1 MSALPR
7 RKVLITG
14 AAGGMGRACA
24 RLFGATDD
32 LVLTD
37 VSASALDAFADELRA
52 DNYNVAAI
60 AGDLG
65 DQDILSGIAKELS
78 DGRPFAMVHTAGLS
92 PSLANWDSIMQVNLV
107 ATEKMMRA
115 LDPIFVP
122 GTALV
127 LIASSA
133 GYMMPPVPEVDA
145 LLANALQPGFMQMI
159 ERVIDDM
166 GGAQSPGGMGGISY
180 TLSKRAIHTLVQRR
194 ALDLGPRGVRITSIS
209 PGMILTP
216 MGKKEVQ
223 TDGGA
228 MLLNATPVG
237 RAGMA
242 MDIALAARFLCSDEA
257 SFISGTDLL
266 VDGGGTAGM
275 KAQMAAAQQQAR

>member
-65 DQDILSGIAKELS
+65 DQDILSGIAKGLS

-107 ATEKMMRA
+107 ATEKLMRA

>member
-107 ATEKMMRA
+107 ATEKLMRA